1 MNFLQSYAQL
11 LVVFVLSVVIGLL
24 MVVVF
29 RYTSDQK
36 AIRVAK
42 DRLNAHL
49 LAVRLF
55 QDQIQVVLISYWRI
69 VRSTENYLRLAFVPL
84 LYVSVPLIFLI
95 VQADRYL
102 GHTPLQVGQPFLVK
116 AQLADPSVLDQTSL
130 RLPAGIS
137 LTAPSVHVPARNEV
151 IWRVMAEGWG
161 RHDLEIEAG
170 NQTFSKSLNVATGIE
185 RISPTR
191 LRDQWW
197 ERVFVSGESALPAN
211 SPVQSIAINYPERTI
226 SFAWLEW
233 NWIWLFLVLSLI
245 FAFLFKTILG
255 IEI

>member
-1 MNFLQSYAQL
+1 MSFFQPYAPL
-11 LVVFVLSVVIGLL
+11 LVVVVLSVVIGFL

-36 AIRVAK
+36 AIRGAK
-42 DRLNAHL
+42 DRLKAHL

-69 VRSTENYLRLAFVPL
+69 MRSTGTYLRLAFVPL
-84 LYVSVPLIFLI
+84 LYVSIALIFLI

-102 GHTPLQVGQPFLVK
+102 GHTPFQVGQAFLVE
-116 AQLADPSVLDQTSL
+116 AQLADSTVLDQTSL
-130 RLPAGIS
+130 RLPAGMS
-137 LTAPSVHVPARNEV
+137 LTAPAVHVPANNEI
-151 IWRVMAEGWG
+151 IWRVAAEHWG
-161 RHDLEIEAG
+161 NHDLEIEAG
-170 NQTFSKSLNVATGIE
+170 NQTFSKSLEVGGGIE
-185 RISPTR
+185 RISPKR
-191 LRDQWW
+191 LRDRWW

-226 SFAWLEW
+226 NFAWLEW
-233 NWIWLFLVLSLI
+233 NWIWLFFVLSLI
-245 FAFLFKTILG
+245 FGFLFKTILE